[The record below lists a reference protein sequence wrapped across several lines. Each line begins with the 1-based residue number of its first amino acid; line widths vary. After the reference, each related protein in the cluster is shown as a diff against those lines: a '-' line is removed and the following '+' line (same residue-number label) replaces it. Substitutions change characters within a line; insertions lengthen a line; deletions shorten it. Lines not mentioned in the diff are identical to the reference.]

1 MAIGRSE
8 NMRRIRSK
16 DTSPEIA
23 VRRLLRGLGFTG
35 YRLHRKD
42 LPGKPD
48 VAFIG
53 KRKAIMIHGCF
64 WHGHDCKEGL
74 RLPKS
79 NQKYWFQKIDRN
91 RQRDAE
97 QLTDLNNLG
106 WHVLTIWECDLR
118 NIQSTADKLRT
129 FMASPSSSITN
140 VCKK

>member
-1 MAIGRSE
+1 MGISRSE

-23 VRRLLRGLGFTG
+23 VRRLLRELGFTG

-64 WHGHDCKEGL
+64 WHRHDCKEGQ
-74 RLPKS
+74 RRPKS
-79 NQKYWFQKIDRN
+79 NQDYWFQKIDRN
-91 RQRDAE
+91 CQRDTEHQAAL
-97 QLTDLNNLG
+97 QSLG
-106 WHVLTIWECDLR
+106 WDVLTIWECDLTDLQTTVDKLCAFMSGSSR
-118 NIQSTADKLRT
+118 NIAD
-129 FMASPSSSITN
+129 